1 MGRVGDQTKEIT
13 YWKMGLI
20 TEGAMIGLKQFG
32 RVDDKQL
39 KGTVRGS
46 DAERIL

>member
-1 MGRVGDQTKEIT
+1 MSRVGEQTKEIT

-20 TEGAMIGLKQFG
+20 PEEAMIGLKQFG
-32 RVDDKQL
+32 RVDDKRY
-39 KGTVRGS
+39 GGS